1 MNIPLAKPY
10 MNNEEILAIASVLNS
25 GWLMQGEKVFEFE
38 SMIANFTG
46 AKIARAT
53 SSCTTALHLALLSLG
68 IGKGDEVLVPSFTYI
83 ASANA
88 IEYTGAKPIF
98 IDIDPKTFNIDVQKV
113 EEYLAK
119 NNSKTKCIM
128 PVHLFGLSADMNPLI
143 ALAKHY
149 DLHIIEDAACAL
161 GTLYH
166 NVHVGRFRDAGCF
179 SFHPRKIITTGEG
192 GMLITNDRE
201 IASNVSSL
209 RNHGINNNFTTLSYN
224 YKMTDIQGAIG
235 IEQMKKLPF
244 IISEKVRRTTIYNEQ
259 LCNNKHFRLPFTPN
273 GYYHAYQSY
282 VIQLNKLNGVSLN
295 ELNGTRNRIMYQLE
309 GAGIETRQ
317 GTYAVHALSYYKNKY
332 NLKDLDY
339 PNSFYADRL
348 SIALPLYPQMTDLE
362 QEYVI
367 ENLLKVVKR
376 CFL

>member
-1 MNIPLAKPY
+1 MIIPLAKPY
-10 MNNEEILAIASVLNS
+10 MNNEEILAVASVLNS
-25 GWLMQGEKVFEFE
+25 GWLLQKKKVSEFE
-38 SMIANFTG
+38 LMVASYTK
-46 AKIARAT
+46 AKFARAT

-68 IGKGDEVLVPSFTYI
+68 IGEGDEVLVPAFTYI

-88 IEYTGAKPIF
+88 IEHTGARPIF
-98 IDIDPKTFNIDVQKV
+98 IDIDPTTFNIDVQKV
-113 EEYLAK
+113 EEYLAE
-119 NNSKTKCIM
+119 NSSKVKCIM

-149 DLHIIEDAACAL
+149 DLHIVEDAACAL

-179 SFHPRKIITTGEG
+179 SFHPRKTITTGEG
-192 GMLITNDRE
+192 GMLITNNRE
-201 IASNVSSL
+201 IVSTVSSL
-209 RNHGINNNFTTLSYN
+209 RNHGINDNFTALSYN
-224 YKMTDIQGAIG
+224 YRMTDIQGAIG

-244 IISEKVRRTTIYNEQ
+244 IISEKVRRATIYNEQ
-259 LCNNKHFRLPFTPN
+259 FYDNKYFKPPITPKE
-273 GYYHAYQSY
+273 YYHTYQAY
-282 VIQLNKLNGVSLN
+282 VIQLNKPNGTSFN
-295 ELNGTRNRIMYQLE
+295 ELSGTRNRIMYQLE
-309 GAGIETRQ
+309 GAGIETKQ